1 MFAPAG
7 RITARAS
14 RLCRLA
20 ALVVRRQAL
29 APWNPKVVGRGRAGL
44 KNRQDTFFD
53 APPTRSRL
61 TAPPKKCGSCGFT
74 RLILSYGWSV
84 GRGLDPSLPP
94 CGYCNNQ
101 KSSPRRG
108 GACPARGFAAISILR
123 VFRRGGIYAARCSH
137 PGNAIYRVNCH
148 GTHICVPYKPS
159 GKHRNIAEYGND
171 KNTAPNPTVRGGIFI
186 GCWLY
191 RAS

>member
-29 APWNPKVVGRGRAGL
+29 APWNPEWVGRGRAGL

-61 TAPPKKCGSCGFT
+61 TAPPKKMRALGFLPV
-74 RLILSYGWSV
+74 RFPFMD
-84 GRGLDPSLPP
+84 GL
-94 CGYCNNQ
+94 
-101 KSSPRRG
+101 
-108 GACPARGFAAISILR
+108 
-123 VFRRGGIYAARCSH
+123 
-137 PGNAIYRVNCH
+137 
-148 GTHICVPYKPS
+148 
-159 GKHRNIAEYGND
+159 
-171 KNTAPNPTVRGGIFI
+171 
-186 GCWLY
+186 
-191 RAS
+191 

>member
-29 APWNPKVVGRGRAGL
+29 APWNPKYVGRGRTGL

-61 TAPPKKCGSCGFT
+61 TAPPKKGFPLWGKLSPQVT
-74 RLILSYGWSV
+74 DEGETPGYSPLIRRAGRATFPQRGKAFSV
-84 GRGLDPSLPP
+84 KNRV
-94 CGYCNNQ
+94 
-101 KSSPRRG
+101 R
-108 GACPARGFAAISILR
+108 FAD
-123 VFRRGGIYAARCSH
+123 
-137 PGNAIYRVNCH
+137 
-148 GTHICVPYKPS
+148 TPYLNS
-159 GKHRNIAEYGND
+159 Q
-171 KNTAPNPTVRGGIFI
+171 
-186 GCWLY
+186 L
-191 RAS
+191 

>member
-29 APWNPKVVGRGRAGL
+29 APWNPKEEGRGRAGL

-61 TAPPKKCGSCGFT
+61 TAPPITFADVGVFT
-74 RLILSYGWSV
+74 RLFLFYGWFV
-84 GRGLDPSLPP
+84 GRGLDPSLLF
-94 CGYCNNQ
+94 CGYC
-101 KSSPRRG
+101 KIPSAG
-108 GACPARGFAAISILR
+108 WGHPARGFAAKQKLR
-123 VFRRGGIYAARCSH
+123 VTRPKGFPLRGKLSPQVTDEGATAGHFPLIRRGVA
-137 PGNAIYRVNCH
+137 P
-148 GTHICVPYKPS
+148 PS
-159 GKHRNIAEYGND
+159 PKGGRLD
-171 KNTAPNPTVRGGIFI
+171 APPPFFI
-186 GCWLY
+186 
-191 RAS
+191 